1 MTDVV
6 IDAENDGG
14 RDPDEPGVGERA
26 APAPASPASH
36 GALLQLIR
44 ARSGATRQQLL
55 AVTGMS
61 RTTLFER
68 LDALFQAGLIYQA
81 GVAPNGA
88 VRTTPGRPSA
98 LLRWDDRG
106 RVVLVLDLGQTHARV
121 CVTTVR
127 GQVLRMR
134 ELAVNIDVD
143 AESYLVQIHE
153 VARILL
159 AAGTDETLVGVGV
172 GIPGP
177 VNSRTG
183 VLGRSTTMPRWQHYP
198 LLEREREHWQVDV
211 VIDNDAR
218 AFAFGEA
225 SVAPAHDTLLAVK
238 FATGIGAGLVSDG
251 HLVEGSDGTAGDIGH
266 VRLSAD
272 GPPCTCG
279 RHGCLAAWA
288 SGAAL
293 LRQLAADGVHQLDD
307 IVARVAA
314 GDPIVIAAVDDAV
327 LRLAGVL
334 APVIAAVNPDTLVLG
349 GKLGRVPR
357 VVSRLDAL
365 IREDVS
371 ERAREH
377 LVVSVGRLGSDGA
390 MVGLSQRVVD
400 LAFAPEAVDAQIAAG
415 AAG

>member
-1 MTDVV
+1 MVTEPS
-6 IDAENDGG
+6 DASV
-14 RDPDEPGVGERA
+14 RDRA
-26 APAPASPASH
+26 AAATSPASH

-55 AVTGMS
+55 AATGMS

-68 LDALFQAGLIYQA
+68 LDGLFQHGLIYQA
-81 GVAPNGA
+81 GLAPNGGSRSA
-88 VRTTPGRPSA
+88 PGRPSEI
-98 LLRWDDRG
+98 LRWDDRG
-106 RVVLVLDLGQTHARV
+106 RVVLVLDLGQTHARI

-134 ELAVNIDVD
+134 ELAVSIDVD
-143 AESYLVQIHE
+143 AETYLAQAHE
-153 VARILL
+153 IGRILL
-159 AAGTDETLVGVGV
+159 TAGTDETLVGVGV

-183 VLGRSTTMPRWQHYP
+183 VLGRSTTMPQWQHYP
-198 LLEREREHWQVDV
+198 LLERERQHWNVDV

-225 SVAPAHDTLLAVK
+225 SVAGPHDTLLAVK
-238 FATGIGAGLVSDG
+238 FATGIGAGLVSAG
-251 HLVEGSDGTAGDIGH
+251 HLLEGSDGTAGDIGH
-266 VRLSAD
+266 VRLSVD

-293 LRQLAADGVHQLDD
+293 LRQLAPVGVHQLDD

-314 GDPIVIAAVDDAV
+314 GDAEVVAAIDQAV
-327 LRLAGVL
+327 ERLAGVL
-334 APVIAAVNPDTLVLG
+334 APVVAAVNPDTLVLG
-349 GKLGRVPR
+349 GKLGRLPR
-357 VVSRLDAL
+357 VVAGLDAL
-365 IREDVS
+365 IRDDVS

-400 LAFAPEAVDAQIAAG
+400 LAFAPGAIDAQIAA
-415 AAG
+415 APAS

>member
-1 MTDVV
+1 MFGVV
-6 IDAENDGG
+6 REPAGVEV
-14 RDPDEPGVGERA
+14 RDRGVGV
-26 APAPASPASH
+26 PASPASH
-36 GALLQLIR
+36 GALLHLIR

-55 AVTGMS
+55 AETGMS

-68 LDALFQAGLIYQA
+68 LDGLFQRGLIYQA
-81 GVAPNGA
+81 GVAPNG
-88 VRTTPGRPSA
+88 RSKSGPGRPSEI
-98 LLRWDDRG
+98 LRWDDRG
-106 RVVLVLDLGQTHARV
+106 RVVLVLDLGQTHARI

-134 ELAVNIDVD
+134 ELATNIDVD
-143 AESYLVQIHE
+143 AESYL
-153 VARILL
+153 ARVHAIGQSLL
-159 AAGTDETLVGVGV
+159 DAGTDETLVGVGV

-183 VLGRSTTMPRWQHYP
+183 VLGRSTTMPQWQHYP
-198 LLEREREHWQVDV
+198 LLERERHQWRVDV

-225 SVAPAHDTLLAVK
+225 SVAPVHDTLLAVK
-238 FATGIGAGLVSDG
+238 FATGIGAGLVSAG

-266 VRLSAD
+266 VRLSVD
-272 GPPCTCG
+272 GPSCTCG

-293 LRQLAADGVHQLDD
+293 LRDLAPAGVHQLDD

-314 GDPIVIAAVDDAV
+314 GDDMVITAVDQAV
-327 LRLAGVL
+327 VRLAGVL

-349 GKLGRVPR
+349 GKLGRMPR
-357 VVSRLDAL
+357 VVSGLDAL

-377 LVVSVGRLGSDGA
+377 LVLSVGRLGSDGA
-390 MVGLSQRVVD
+390 MVGLSRRVVD
-400 LAFAPEAVDAQIAAG
+400 LAFAPEAIDAQIAA
-415 AAG
+415 AGLP